1 MGAAPPLN
9 RPPPMSRR
17 GILDESCGRVR
28 TACGYGVGEHVAWDK
43 NVNEGPLFTMSGTA
57 VRSPLLDRVYVSS
70 PGMGR
75 DAKSRIS

>member
-1 MGAAPPLN
+1 MNPAGVSAL
-9 RPPPMSRR
+9 
-17 GILDESCGRVR
+17 RV
-28 TACGYGVGEHVAWDK
+28 AMELGKHVAWDK

>member
-1 MGAAPPLN
+1 MNPAGVSALRVAMGW
-9 RPPPMSRR
+9 
-17 GILDESCGRVR
+17 
-28 TACGYGVGEHVAWDK
+28 EHVAWDK